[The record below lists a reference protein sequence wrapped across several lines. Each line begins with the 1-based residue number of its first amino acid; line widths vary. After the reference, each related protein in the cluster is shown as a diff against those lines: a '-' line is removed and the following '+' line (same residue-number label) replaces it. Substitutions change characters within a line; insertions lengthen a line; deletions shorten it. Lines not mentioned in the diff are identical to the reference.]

1 MKRFVRTIHAVLA
14 IGVAFGAALASAQ
27 GFPNRPLK
35 LIVPDGPGSAPD
47 IRARLLSAKL
57 QEALG
62 QPVVVDNR
70 PGGSMVIGAEAA
82 AKSPPDGYTLFLGNV
97 VTHSVNPWMMKTL
110 PYRPEEDFIP
120 VTMLS
125 AGPLILVTHP
135 SLEAKSL
142 AELIALAK
150 AKPNQLN
157 YGAVGQGTMP
167 HILMEQIKAK
177 TGAQFESVIYKS
189 TSQYIQDLVG
199 GHLHFSLSFWAVIGT
214 NVRAGKLR
222 ALAVASVR
230 RLDVAP
236 EIPTFAE
243 AGLPGIE
250 AFAWQGIFLP
260 AGTPRELVARLQS
273 VIVRVV
279 NMPEIRI
286 PIIETGAEVG
296 GGSPEE
302 FAAFVRADRERWRKA
317 VSDAKLVTSSP

>member
-1 MKRFVRTIHAVLA
+1 MNRAVRGLH
-14 IGVAFGAALASAQ
+14 AALVTIAAFACSMAVAQ

-35 LIVPDGPGSAPD
+35 LIVPDGPGTAPD
-47 IRARLLSAKL
+47 IRARQLGAKL
-57 QEALG
+57 QEVLG
-62 QPVVVDNR
+62 QPVIVDNR
-70 PGGSMVIGAEAA
+70 PGASMVIGAEAA
-82 AKSPPDGYTLFLGNV
+82 AKATPDGYTLFLGNV
-97 VTHSVNPWMMKTL
+97 VTHSVNPWLVKTL
-110 PYRPEEDFIP
+110 PYRPDEDFIP

-125 AGPLILVTHP
+125 AGPLVLVANP
-135 SLEAKSL
+135 SLEARTL

-157 YGAVGQGTMP
+157 YGVPGQGSTA
-167 HILMEQIKAK
+167 HILMEQIKAR
-177 TGAQFESVIYKS
+177 TGAQFEAVIYKS
-189 TSQYIQDLVG
+189 TAQYLQDLVG
-199 GHLHFSLSFWAVIGT
+199 GHLHFSLNFWSVVGT

-222 ALAVASVR
+222 ALAVASNR

-279 NMPEIRI
+279 NMPEIRN
-286 PIIETGAEVG
+286 PIIETGGEVG
-296 GGSPEE
+296 GNTPEE
-302 FAAFVRADRERWRKA
+302 FAAFVRADRERWKKA
-317 VSDAKLVTSSP
+317 VADANLQAN